1 MADEATTP
9 EVAEAPDPAE
19 LPSDASVSE
28 GDANDSLGD
37 VDVGEVSDFLAD
49 VVEAPASFE
58 DIEEIPDTPA
68 VAEPAPVAEP
78 VVEPQPVAQAE
89 PPVAEPAVVEQPAEV
104 PAESPAPVVEAS
116 EEQRQEAYTQAYAQ
130 ATEALTDYYK
140 LPEEVA
146 EQANLQLGEGF
157 AETFSGM
164 LAKVYLDAVAAAG
177 QYAAQHVPPLIEART
192 ARQQAA
198 TRDESEFFER
208 WPQLR
213 AADSAHM
220 ETIYKIGSTFRQI
233 NPQASKEDFISQVG
247 AMSMVTLGLTPEGP
261 KPEPAKGNV
270 VPLAPYVPAAASGGG
285 GPVSKQSSG
294 TPNIFEEMV
303 EDAYRQGQI

>member
-1 MADEATTP
+1 MMADEATTP

-19 LPSDASVSE
+19 LPSDADVSPSE
-28 GDANDSLGD
+28 TDVGSNDVEDFL
-37 VDVGEVSDFLAD
+37 VDVLD
-49 VVEAPASFE
+49 VPPALEGVE
-58 DIEEIPDTPA
+58 D
-68 VAEPAPVAEP
+68 EPEP
-78 VVEPQPVAQAE
+78 VVEPAVVQPEPEVVQQPEPVVEEPAAPVAQQPE
-89 PPVAEPAVVEQPAEV
+89 PEPEPVTEAPAVVEAT
-104 PAESPAPVVEAS
+104 

-164 LAKVYLDAVAAAG
+164 LARVYLDAVAAAG

-208 WPQLR
+208 WPQLQ

-261 KPEPAKGNV
+261 KPEPAEGNV

-285 GPVSKQSSG
+285 GPVSKQGSE
-294 TPNIFEEMV
+294 PQNIFTEMV
-303 EDAYRQGQI
+303 EDTLRRGYF